1 MVFKASMPTRILF
14 CLRLREPFK
23 RGCPDWVSPYSED
36 AVTGTPHEEGE
47 VNHPQATPSDSDHGF
62 ENSCSDFFNYSHE
75 EFCI

>member
-1 MVFKASMPTRILF
+1 MPKRILF

-36 AVTGTPHEEGE
+36 VVTGTPHEEGE
-47 VNHPQATPSDSDHGF
+47 VNHPQATPSDRDHGF

-75 EFCI
+75 EFRI